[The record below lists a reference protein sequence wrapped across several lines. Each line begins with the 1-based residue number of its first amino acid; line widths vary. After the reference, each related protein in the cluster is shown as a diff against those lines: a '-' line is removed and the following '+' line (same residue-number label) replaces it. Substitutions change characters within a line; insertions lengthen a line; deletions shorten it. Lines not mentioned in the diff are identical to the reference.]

1 MQLCYDYIFQLKL
14 LTIIIGVYILQE
26 SRNGGGGGGGGLNLY
41 FSEMLENKK
50 VLLRILMVI
59 IP

>member
-1 MQLCYDYIFQLKL
+1 MAFVHATVFFQLKL
-14 LTIIIGVYILQE
+14 FTIDIGVYILQE
-26 SRNGGGGGGGGLNLY
+26 SRNGGGGGGLNLY

>member
-1 MQLCYDYIFQLKL
+1 MVFVHATVFFQLKL
-14 LTIIIGVYILQE
+14 FTIIIGVYILQE
-26 SRNGGGGGGGGLNLY
+26 SRNGGGGGLNLY